1 MNYSQSPLV
10 STLFTYKDCR
20 AWGSYNSSCS
30 YYDCILKQKV
40 GNHNI
45 GDKIGVILV
54 EAGYIHIWNTA
65 ADEITDISREN
76 CETFETKPILA
87 VGRQIQ

>member
-1 MNYSQSPLV
+1 MGTNK
-10 STLFTYKDCR
+10 TLTVNSLFSIKDCR

-30 YYDCILKQKV
+30 YYDCVLKQQIGSHKV
-40 GNHNI
+40 

-54 EAGYIHIWNTA
+54 ESGYIHIWKSA
-65 ADEITDISREN
+65 SDEVSDTSREF
-76 CETFETKPILA
+76 CETFETSLVIV